1 MLFEAR
7 QDRYRVATMRSLF
20 FQALL
25 AFLALPGI
33 VAYLVPLL
41 MIDGRADQPVNW
53 AGLAIVATGSSLLLW
68 CVREFYVSGKG
79 ALAPWKRTGLLGSF
93 VQLVGAG
100 RTCGGYVCEI
110 PPGGESKP
118 QRYIFEQLIYVLKG
132 HGATT
137 VWNQGTKKQTFEWQE
152 GSLFSPPL
160 NAWHQHFNV
169 TGSETARY
177 VALTDAPQMINRF
190 RNLDF
195 IFGNDFSFMDR
206 FSGEDG
212 YYSGKG
218 REVATYRTWES
229 NFIPDI
235 RDFKLKDRS
244 LRGQG
249 ATGIR
254 LHLAANTMSAHLEQY
269 PSGTYPKAHRH
280 GPGAHIVILSG
291 RRVFFPLGRR
301 AAAHPHR
308 LASGKFVRAAGISR
322 SRMAWR
328 RAAIAGI
335 VTKIVE
341 TAAPIAGSPATPAP
355 RMNTCAGFTRPA
367 AVICPGKKRPKCA
380 AASMTAR

>member
-1 MLFEAR
+1 MDLTKAAAYSDKTPYDLWQEGEGIPIVR
-7 QDRYRVATMRSLF
+7 GHCVEDLSSIPVA
-20 FQALL
+20 
-25 AFLALPGI
+25 
-33 VAYLVPLL
+33 
-41 MIDGRADQPVNW
+41 
-53 AGLAIVATGSSLLLW
+53 LW
-68 CVREFYVSGKG
+68 Q
-79 ALAPWKRTGLLGSF
+79 RTGIFGSF
-93 VQLVGAG
+93 VHLVGAG

-218 REVATYRTWES
+218 REVATHRTWES

-235 RDFKLKDRS
+235 RDFKLEDRS

-291 RRVFFPLGRR
+291 EGYSFLWEEGQPRIRIDWRPGSLFVPPANWFHQHFNPDGKPVRY
-301 AAAHPHR
+301 
-308 LASGKFVRAAGISR
+308 LALKP
-322 SRMAWR
+322 W
-328 RAAIAGI
+328 
-335 VTKIVE
+335 
-341 TAAPIAGSPATPAP
+341 
-355 RMNTCAGFTRPA
+355 GFTYKVEDLSKTDQDIKSGGTQIDYKDQDPEIHA
-367 AVICPGKKRPKCA
+367 TFLSECKKRGTEMKIA
-380 AASMTAR
+380 I